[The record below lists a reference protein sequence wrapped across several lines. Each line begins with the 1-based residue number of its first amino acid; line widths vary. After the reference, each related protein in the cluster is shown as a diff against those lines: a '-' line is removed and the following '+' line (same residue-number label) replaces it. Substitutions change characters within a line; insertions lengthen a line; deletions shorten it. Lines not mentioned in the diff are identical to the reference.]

1 MHPTA
6 SHEDPKRHEDHD
18 GISLKRFFV
27 SLRRLRGF
35 VKSRSTRFDAV
46 LSIAA
51 EALGRYKL
59 RTALSV
65 LGVVFGVAAVI
76 AMLSVA
82 EGARREA
89 LSQVEALGLDN
100 LIARS
105 RGAARLGRSGDELTA
120 GDADRLL
127 ALVPLARASSPLIER
142 YLRLTRGERS
152 TMAKVVGVRPGYRT
166 ILRLD
171 VERGRFIGAIDEGAA
186 ARVCILGGS
195 LARQLFGYRDPIG
208 EHVRIGAHV
217 FQVIG
222 VLRDQRADP
231 RLPGALAWRDVDT
244 AAMVP
249 LPALSGRTL
258 AAAPGQPVD
267 EIWLQV
273 HDGARV
279 NEIAKIFDR
288 TLRHL
293 HRGGLFDAVV
303 PRELLAQRYRTQRTF
318 AFVIGSV
325 AAFALLV
332 GGIGIMNIM
341 LTSVLERTREIGLR
355 RTVGATRRDVLLQFL
370 VEALLMTSTGGALG
384 VALGVAA
391 SWSITAY
398 AGWNTH
404 VSPAAVAVGVVVSI
418 LVGVIFGL
426 YPAIKA
432 ARLEPVDAVRYE

>member
-1 MHPTA
+1 V
-6 SHEDPKRHEDHD
+6 KN
-18 GISLKRFFV
+18 
-27 SLRRLRGF
+27 RRNRL
-35 VKSRSTRFDAV
+35 DAV

-51 EALGRYKL
+51 EALKRYKL
-59 RTALSV
+59 RTTLSV

-105 RGAARLGRSGDELTA
+105 RGAAAMGRSGEALIA
-120 GDADRLL
+120 GDADHLL

-142 YLRLTRGERS
+142 YLRLTHRERS
-152 TMAKVVGVRPGYRT
+152 TMARVVGVQAAYRT
-166 ILRLD
+166 ILRLA
-171 VERGRFIGAIDEGAA
+171 VERGRFIGAVDEASA
-186 ARVCILGGS
+186 ARVCVLGGS
-195 LARQLFGYRDPIG
+195 LARQLFAYRDPIG
-208 EHVRIGAHV
+208 DGVRIGTHM

-222 VLRDQRADP
+222 VLGDQRADP
-231 RLPGALAWRDVDT
+231 RLPGTIAWRDIDT
-244 AAMVP
+244 AAIVP
-249 LPALSGRTL
+249 LPALSGHTL
-258 AAAPGQPVD
+258 AGAPGQPVD

-273 HDGARV
+273 HDGGRV
-279 NEIAKIFDR
+279 NETAKVFDR
-288 TLRHL
+288 TLRRL
-293 HRGGLFDAVV
+293 HGDGGLFDTVV

-318 AFVIGSV
+318 SFVIGSV
-325 AAFALLV
+325 ALFALLV

-355 RTVGATRRDVLLQFL
+355 RTVGATRHDVLLQFL
-370 VEALLMTSTGGALG
+370 VEALLMTLTGGALG
-384 VALGVAA
+384 IALGVAV
-391 SWSITAY
+391 SWAITAY
-398 AGWNTH
+398 AGWSTH
-404 VSPAAVAVGVVVSI
+404 VSPAAVTLGFVVSI